1 MKYLVKIEETLA
13 KHVIVEAES
22 LDEAVTIAEDA
33 YINGNIKL
41 DYDDFCDTDVVYV
54 REASEEDKKYYE
66 EVNND

>member
-54 REASEEDKKYYE
+54 RKAKYGDKKYFE
-66 EVNND
+66 EVSNG

>member
-41 DYDDFCDTDVVYV
+41 DYDDFCDTDVTYA
-54 REASEEDKKYYE
+54 REASKEDKKYYE

>member
-54 REASEEDKKYYE
+54 REAKDVDKKYFE
-66 EVNND
+66 EVSNG

>member
-33 YINGNIKL
+33 YINGNIQL
-41 DYDDFCDTDVVYV
+41 DYDDFAIQMSHMQGKHL
-54 REASEEDKKYYE
+54 RKIRSIMRR
-66 EVNND
+66 

>member
-33 YINGNIKL
+33 YINGNIQL
-41 DYDDFCDTDVVYV
+41 DYDDFYDTDVVYV
-54 REASEEDKKYYE
+54 REAKDGDKKYFE
-66 EVNND
+66 EVSNG

>member
-33 YINGNIKL
+33 YINGNIQL

-54 REASEEDKKYYE
+54 REAKDGDKKYFE
-66 EVNND
+66 EVSNG

>member
-13 KHVIVEAES
+13 KHVIVDAES

-33 YINGNIKL
+33 YINGNIQL

>member
-33 YINGNIKL
+33 YINGNIQL

>member
-54 REASEEDKKYYE
+54 REAKDWDKKYFE
-66 EVNND
+66 EVSNG